1 MADDRDRLI
10 REIFEALAA
19 GDRQAFAAVVSP
31 DIVVSRPFPD
41 LGIAGTESDV
51 GIYRGIDAV
60 LEGMDRILGHG
71 GSIGI
76 EAKQIEPVGSDRAL
90 VRFVAGSTPGS
101 GEAVW
106 LGWAVVGFRDGLIS
120 SSETYA
126 TEAEARGAIDRSQA
140 SGGAG

>member
-1 MADDRDRLI
+1 MADSHEQVIRDA
-10 REIFEALAA
+10 FAALTA
-19 GDRQAFAAVVSP
+19 GDRERFAALASP

-41 LGIAGTESDV
+41 LGMAGAESDV
-51 GIYRGIDAV
+51 GTYRGIDTV
-60 LEGMDRILGHG
+60 LEGMDRILGDG

-76 EAKQIEPVGSDRAL
+76 EAKQVEMIGSERAL
-90 VRFVAGSTPGS
+90 VRFVAASTPGG

-126 TEAEARGAIDRSQA
+126 TEAEARGAIERSQA
-140 SGGAG
+140 SDEAG